1 MYKKVVAPLDGSR
14 LAETALPHLEAIAKG
29 CQIQEIL
36 LISVTEPVK
45 GKVSGTRYIEQ
56 SSGAG
61 HGLSS
66 IQTGDVHSGLV
77 ISPDLLKMK
86 DIPVY
91 LGRMAKTAMNYLQKI
106 GRQLEKKGFQVQV
119 NVLIGNPAEEIVRFV
134 EEQGA
139 ELIIMASRGTSGFNR
154 WDMGNIA
161 EKVIRATQVPVLLVK
176 PEPGFVE
183 TKPRRKGVAN

>member
-1 MYKKVVAPLDGSR
+1 MYKKVVVPLDGSR

-29 CQIQEIL
+29 CQIQEIR
-36 LISVTEPVK
+36 LISVTEPIK

-61 HGLSS
+61 HGQSS

-77 ISPDLLKMK
+77 ISPDLLKVK

-106 GRQLEKKGFQVQV
+106 GRQMEKKGFQVQV
-119 NVLIGNPAEEIVRFV
+119 NVLIGNPAEEIMRFV
-134 EEQGA
+134 EDQGA
-139 ELIIMASRGTSGFNR
+139 DLIIMASRGTSGFNR

-161 EKVIRATQVPVLLVK
+161 EKVIRAAQVPVLLVK
-176 PEPGFVE
+176 PGQDFVE
-183 TKPRRKGVAN
+183 TKPKRKGVAT